1 MPGAR
6 PPEDDLVFSVG
17 SLDAMDELEEHRLR
31 ERREAPAHREGHA
44 DGTEAE
50 GIHGA
55 ESDHLGL
62 VIDVSLDVPRVGDDD
77 RVAPVC
83 ADEGRFDFSQ
93 AVRHMDGPALRV
105 ELRRV
110 WQGSEHEA
118 GVAVSRWDGDEE
130 SS

>member
-31 ERREAPAHREGHA
+31 ERREDPAHREGHA

-62 VIDVSLDVPRVGDDD
+62 VIDVSLAVPRDGADDPG
-77 RVAPVC
+77 APGRR
-83 ADEGRFDFSQ
+83 DEGRFDFSWV
-93 AVRHMDGPALRV
+93 ARHMD
-105 ELRRV
+105 
-110 WQGSEHEA
+110 
-118 GVAVSRWDGDEE
+118 
-130 SS
+130 